1 MHPDKNKCQIHLSPS
16 LLYSSPAKRKIDSK
30 THQEIAST
38 NTVHFSPASQIS
50 MQISIFSSS
59 LCCCFCIIFI
69 ASSSLFIIA
78 FLIFL
83 PSIIQTSSFSL
94 LQQISD
100 DTAPS
105 DSSSSMPPR
114 LSPPCLL
121 IHEGYPHCQYNVPH
135 NM

>member
-1 MHPDKNKCQIHLSPS
+1 MPNPSVPIPVIFVSGKKKNRLKDTSRNRIDK
-16 LLYSSPAKRKIDSK
+16 YSSFLAC
-30 THQEIAST
+30 
-38 NTVHFSPASQIS
+38 FQIS